1 MQVLLCKSLKI
12 CLSVQ
17 LCVHVQVPLSE
28 SLLGWLCELNLALVS
43 LSNREIAAYVQ
54 DQITPLNLSRLR
66 TAKLVRQGIFQ
77 LAVPSSPLFK
87 YIKKILQILSSQHSY
102 NGLNYTL

>member
-1 MQVLLCKSLKI
+1 
-12 CLSVQ
+12 
-17 LCVHVQVPLSE
+17 VQVPLSE
-28 SLLGWLCELNLALVS
+28 SLLGWLCELNLALVC

-77 LAVPSSPLFK
+77 LTVSSLPLLKENMKSFANLHFT
-87 YIKKILQILSSQHSY
+87 ILLQW
-102 NGLNYTL
+102 T

>member
-1 MQVLLCKSLKI
+1 
-12 CLSVQ
+12 
-17 LCVHVQVPLSE
+17 VQVPLSE

-77 LAVPSSPLFK
+77 LSVSYSPLLK
-87 YIKKILQILSSQHSY
+87 YNMKVLQICNSQY
-102 NGLNYTL
+102 CDNGL

>member
-1 MQVLLCKSLKI
+1 MYF
-12 CLSVQ
+12 Q
-17 LCVHVQVPLSE
+17 LCVHVQVPLCE

-77 LAVPSSPLFK
+77 STVSSLPLLK
-87 YIKKILQILSSQHSY
+87 YNMKSFANL
-102 NGLNYTL
+102 LNSKNIYFQF

>member
-1 MQVLLCKSLKI
+1 M
-12 CLSVQ
+12 
-17 LCVHVQVPLSE
+17 HVQVPLSE

-77 LAVPSSPLFK
+77 LTVSSSNPV
-87 YIKKILQILSSQHSY
+87 KIYELPNLQFTPQLQWI
-102 NGLNYTL
+102 